1 MVWYSLNI
9 VWYSLSIVWY
19 TLNIVWYFVILCDI
33 HLIFVK
39 AVSTKKGFMA
49 VVPEEGLVVTCT
61 TPTGSRTSAVFIVR
75 HIINIHLL
83 NECGLV
89 VI

>member
-1 MVWYSLNI
+1 MDKWCDIHFLLCDIHLIMCDI
-9 VWYSLSIVWY
+9 VWYC
-19 TLNIVWYFVILCDI
+19 VILCDI

-49 VVPEEGLVVTCT
+49 VVADEGLVVTCT
-61 TPTGSRTSAVFIVR
+61 APTGSRASAVFIVR